1 MILLQSLLIKT
12 LPFICNLISDTMKPI
27 YPMLLVSFI
36 ALIMLSACSKKL
48 SKKNTEKYRCTVH
61 HYSWTGGINYD
72 TVYVDTIEVKREGD
86 FITVLGNS
94 FFVDSVWKGNK
105 FKEGDVHNHREIQ
118 FINDSIYYSTYSG
131 GLGGGGGKD
140 YIGIKID

>member
-1 MILLQSLLIKT
+1 
-12 LPFICNLISDTMKPI
+12 
-27 YPMLLVSFI
+27 MLLVSLT

-72 TVYVDTIEVKREGD
+72 TVYVDTIEVKREGV

-94 FFVDSVWKGNK
+94 FFVDSVWQGNK
-105 FKEGDVHNHREIQ
+105 FKEGDVYNHREIQ
-118 FINDSIYYSTYSG
+118 FINDSIYNSIYSG
-131 GLGGGGGKD
+131 GLGGGDGKD
-140 YIGIKID
+140 YIGIKMD